1 MVKPGGG
8 LQVDVDSSVSM

>member
-8 LQVDVDSSVSM
+8 LQVHVDSSLSM